1 MIDEVELGRMLDQR
15 ETLVEV
21 NDADKSVLFEDFG

>member
-1 MIDEVELGRMLDQR
+1 MIDEVELGGMLDQR

-21 NDADKSVLFEDFG
+21 NDADKSVLFENLG